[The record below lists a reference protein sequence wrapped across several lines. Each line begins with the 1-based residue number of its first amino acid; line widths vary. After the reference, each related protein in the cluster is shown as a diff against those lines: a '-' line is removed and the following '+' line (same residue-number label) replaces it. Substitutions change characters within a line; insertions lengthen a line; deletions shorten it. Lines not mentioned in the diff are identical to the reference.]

1 MSARVAEIDP
11 REPKADSSCLF
22 PTTSIAVIPLQSKTS
37 DKPSL
42 STGQSAPRTG
52 DSSSSSKSANSRHH
66 HVRNNSATVIST
78 AINTSIPRP
87 ADNYSAKRSLSS
99 PSTPSYFPYSST
111 YFNKQS
117 GGLGLDPKSPPSRR
131 QPASRSSHGIETST
145 GPPPA
150 LITQRSYT
158 TDSGW
163 KQPSPLDWSRHSKYR
178 PDTQKIFDSIISS
191 AELNPHDKHG
201 VIASEAISSECQRLE
216 MAGDKTAT
224 MATTEKRHRGHVEYR
239 DPTVRNFDPVASSY
253 LDFAANAN
261 EKRSGRATIN
271 DSDEQTK
278 SSQEDLFLILARSNS
293 SADNA
298 KDVTLKGEQRRV
310 SLDSYCSYYV
320 FAPPFYVR
328 YIRLNIRGFGH
339 SDDDPYKLTYLFT
352 CG

>member
-1 MSARVAEIDP
+1 MTARVAEIDP
-11 REPKADSSCLF
+11 REPQPDSSCLF
-22 PTTSIAVIPLQSKTS
+22 PTTSIAVTPLQSKTS

-66 HVRNNSATVIST
+66 HLRNNSATLIST

-87 ADNYSAKRSLSS
+87 ADNCSAKRPLSS
-99 PSTPSYFPYSST
+99 PSTPSYFPSTST

-117 GGLGLDPKSPPSRR
+117 GGLGFDPKSPPSRR

-163 KQPSPLDWSRHSKYR
+163 KQATPLDGSRHSKYR
-178 PDTQKIFDSIISS
+178 PETQKSFDSIINS
-191 AELNPHDKHG
+191 AQLTANEKHG
-201 VIASEAISSECQRLE
+201 AVASEAFFSERQRLE
-216 MAGDKTAT
+216 MAGEKAGT
-224 MATTEKRHRGHVEYR
+224 MAAIEKRHRDHVEYR
-239 DPTVRNFDPVASSY
+239 DSTVRNFDPVASSY

-261 EKRSGRATIN
+261 EKRSGRAKIY
-271 DSDEQTK
+271 DADEQTK

-293 SADNA
+293 LADNA
-298 KDVTLKGEQRRV
+298 KDVTLKDERRRV

-328 YIRLNIRGFGH
+328 YLQLNVRAFGH
-339 SDDDPYKLTYLFT
+339 SGDDPYKLTYLST